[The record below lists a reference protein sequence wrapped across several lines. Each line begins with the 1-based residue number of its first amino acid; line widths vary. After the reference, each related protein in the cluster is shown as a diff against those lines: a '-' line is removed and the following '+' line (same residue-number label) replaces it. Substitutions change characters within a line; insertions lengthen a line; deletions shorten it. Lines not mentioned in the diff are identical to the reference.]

1 MQAIPARIAVK
12 DASNACPL
20 FEPRVRVER
29 QTSSTREGPTSA
41 KDAFDK
47 LFKI

>member
-1 MQAIPARIAVK
+1 MQAIPVRIAAK
-12 DASNACPL
+12 DAANTCTL
-20 FEPRVRVER
+20 FEPRVQVER
-29 QTSSTREGPTSA
+29 QTGSTREGPASA